1 MVVSFWLFAKN
12 TCSSLAL
19 VSKSQLSL
27 AQTAKSSG
35 RRDVGFP
42 LCTLVPFVVM
52 IVLDVVHAPLPLE
65 RDSRPPPCSMA
76 QSLSSLASRDLL
88 RRQNAADW
96 IPGILGIC
104 STRTKAPL
112 AISKVD
118 GRDGTLCPFQA
129 EKSVRIREV
138 RAGGCVFSGSNRLL
152 LA

>member
-1 MVVSFWLFAKN
+1 
-12 TCSSLAL
+12 
-19 VSKSQLSL
+19 
-27 AQTAKSSG
+27 
-35 RRDVGFP
+35 
-42 LCTLVPFVVM
+42 
-52 IVLDVVHAPLPLE
+52 
-65 RDSRPPPCSMA
+65 MA

-129 EKSVRIREV
+129 EKSVGSEKCEPEDVSSPAQIAYCWRSAVIGSGMLNV
-138 RAGGCVFSGSNRLL
+138 LAPTPTPPSQVFGGYVHTVPLPWQPPPQ
-152 LA
+152 